1 MAGKHV
7 LVEKPFTLTSGD
19 GRDLANLAEE
29 QGLILAP
36 AHNFL
41 FARSTRRAKEIID
54 SGKAGELRSAAG
66 VQLSSWR
73 RRLPDW
79 FDRLPGGLFFD
90 ESPHLI
96 YLMREFIG
104 ELDVETAWTS
114 SAGQDTPNPFE
125 HTVAGLRGDKADGLL
140 TVWSGAPFSE
150 WYLALICTNSVLV
163 IDLFRDTLVELPAE
177 KGHNMRDVIRISLSG
192 TMQHWAGTIGS
203 GLRILAGRGSY
214 GHNRLIEQFVAAVDG
229 RSDPPT
235 SAEDGWR
242 TIQVIESVL
251 HKANSAAAE
260 TGG

>member
-7 LVEKPFTLTSGD
+7 LVEKPFTLTSDD
-19 GRDLANLAEE
+19 GRNLAALANERD
-29 QGLILAP
+29 LILAP

-41 FARSTRRAKEIID
+41 FARSTRRAREIID

-96 YLMREFIG
+96 YLMREFLG
-104 ELDVETAWTS
+104 ELDVESAWTS
-114 SAGQDTPNPFE
+114 SAGSDTSNPFE
-125 HTVAGLRGDKADGLL
+125 HTVAGLRGERADGLL

-163 IDLFRDTLVELPAE
+163 IDLFRDTLMELPAE
-177 KGHNMRDVIRISLSG
+177 RGHNMRDVIGISLSG
-192 TMQHWAGTIGS
+192 TLQHWAGTIGS
-203 GLRILAGRGSY
+203 GARILTGRGSY
-214 GHNRLIEQFVAAVDG
+214 GHNRLIEQFVAAVQG
-229 RSDPPT
+229 RGDPPT
-235 SAEDGWR
+235 TADDGWR
-242 TIQVIESVL
+242 TVQVIESVL
-251 HKANSAAAE
+251 GKASSVTPE
-260 TGG
+260 TGA